1 MSLEEKRLK
10 FLGTPHNVTVVQ
22 GDETVLD
29 CAATGVPTPSV
40 TWKKLTGNPRVF
52 DTSPGISNL
61 EFVNVSE
68 NDGGEFKCQA
78 SSGGITISKIVW
90 LIVRGMKTNES
101 LKICVCVLIQ
111 YTNAAHF
118 FFLFSSTHNEILLRK
133 DFKFK

>member
-29 CAATGVPTPSV
+29 CAATGVSTPVV
-40 TWKKLTGNPRVF
+40 TWKKLTGTPRVF
-52 DTSPGISNL
+52 DDSPGISNL
-61 EFVNVSE
+61 EFVNVTE

-78 SSGGITISKIVW
+78 SSGGITISKTVW

-101 LKICVCVLIQ
+101 LRFVCVLIQ
-111 YTNAAHF
+111 YTNVAHF
-118 FFLFSSTHNEILLRK
+118 FSSFHQPIM
-133 DFKFK
+133 KFY

>member
-1 MSLEEKRLK
+1 MVNLKEKRLK

-29 CAATGVPTPSV
+29 CAATGFPTPVV

-52 DTSPGISNL
+52 DESFGISNL
-61 EFVNVSE
+61 EFANVTES
-68 NDGGEFKCQA
+68 DGGEFECQA
-78 SSGGITISKIVW
+78 SSGGITISKTVW

-111 YTNAAHF
+111 YTDAAHF
-118 FFLFSSTHNEILLRK
+118 FSLFINP
-133 DFKFK
+133 